1 MAKRGREAALKRAR
15 ENARR
20 EKQEAKRERR
30 LNAPDSEAPP
40 VDQDALME
48 EYAKLNARFE
58 ANELTPT
65 EFATE
70 RDRIFEELGIES

>member
-1 MAKRGREAALKRAR
+1 VAKRGREAALKRAR

-30 LNAPDSEAPP
+30 LNAPDSEAPA

>member
-1 MAKRGREAALKRAR
+1 VAKRGREAALKRAR

-30 LNAPDSEAPP
+30 LNTPDSDAPA

-48 EYAKLNARFE
+48 EYAQLSARFE

>member
-1 MAKRGREAALKRAR
+1 
-15 ENARR
+15 
-20 EKQEAKRERR
+20 
-30 LNAPDSEAPP
+30 
-40 VDQDALME
+40 ME
-48 EYAKLNARFE
+48 EYAQLSARFE